1 MLIKALKAGQSLFL
15 GEHLSIKVLE
25 CSKGRVRLGISAP
38 EDLCISAGTEL
49 QVQEPAGGGPE
60 DDRVAISDGASA
72 AASAAA
78 LGSVQPPG

>member
-15 GEHLSIKVLE
+15 GEQIGIKVLE

-38 EDLCISAGTEL
+38 EDMCISAGTEL
-49 QVQEPAGGGPE
+49 QAQEPAGGGLR
-60 DDRVAISDGASA
+60 DDQTAISDG
-72 AASAAA
+72 ASAAA